1 MHSKEKKQQSMLEE
15 MVSQLKIINYVKG
28 IDSVKLTSDQSIYR
42 TLDQ

>member
-15 MVSQLKIINYVKG
+15 MVSQLIINYVKG
-28 IDSVKLTSDQSIYR
+28 IDSVNLTSDQSIYR